1 VVVLKSIIPNK
12 IHIIGSVGSG
22 KTTLARAL
30 SYQLNIPY
38 YELDNVVWRRT
49 KNGDIRNTPKERDEQ
64 LYNIVNSNAWI
75 VEGAHHKW
83 VSQSFQKADLIIF
96 LDVSVVKRI
105 VRIIK
110 RFILQLLNLEKA
122 NYKPTFKMLMKMFK
136 WTNDFEKDSKSEIL
150 RMLKQHEEKLIILKD
165 NTEMKVSRVGL
176 SRLN

>member
-1 VVVLKSIIPNK
+1 MVVLKSIIPNK

-110 RFILQLLNLEKA
+110 DLFCSYLTWKRLTIS
-122 NYKPTFKMLMKMFK
+122 PH
-136 WTNDFEKDSKSEIL
+136 
-150 RMLKQHEEKLIILKD
+150 LKC
-165 NTEMKVSRVGL
+165 
-176 SRLN
+176 